1 MKRGGDLHPAI
12 PEAAD
17 ESEELDPLPIDE
29 VRPRIYTNRQDA
41 STTLAMRYQ
50 TSQLTL
56 MTFPKWTW
64 TTAFELP
71 LAKTFDMPLH

>member
-1 MKRGGDLHPAI
+1 M
-12 PEAAD
+12 
-17 ESEELDPLPIDE
+17 
-29 VRPRIYTNRQDA
+29 NRQDA

-64 TTAFELP
+64 TTALELP
-71 LAKTFDMPLH
+71 PQTTSICANIDEVEPSLTSSRRHGTTGTLIKR